1 MKKFSLII
9 GICILLLGAGNGY
22 GDMAFV
28 ANVDGNWDLFVA
40 DDMGKNPFQ
49 LTTTEYDEKDP
60 CWSFD
65 RKKIVYATSDGH
77 FNIVDVESGE
87 IHRVAETKLKTPKV
101 CPCFSPDGK
110 EIVFAQ
116 FRLPEQ
122 GDDTDLMVY
131 YPETKGISRL
141 LDQPAIQMWPMW
153 SPDGARI
160 AYANMHCS
168 GECGSEEIIRKTN
181 TFFNSLYENTL
192 GKFESFQ
199 Q

>member
-77 FNIVDVESGE
+77 LNIVDVESGE

-110 EIVFAQ
+110 EIRWNNGV
-116 FRLPEQ
+116 
-122 GDDTDLMVY
+122 VW
-131 YPETKGISRL
+131 SR
-141 LDQPAIQMWPMW
+141 Q
-153 SPDGARI
+153 
-160 AYANMHCS
+160 
-168 GECGSEEIIRKTN
+168 
-181 TFFNSLYENTL
+181 NSSSQAPSQKIKPVITGY
-192 GKFESFQ
+192 GKK
-199 Q
+199 